1 MAKYT
6 ETLHEY
12 LEGGGL
18 LPTSS
23 FGLIEGFEDLFKE
36 RFCDCEIGFETE
48 TLFLMK
54 LDMRAKI
61 IMPVYADKVAIKAA
75 QIAGLKTAPAKVRYE
90 TRVYG
95 AQHSETSNDGETS
108 ELPIDPEATLPSA
121 TTKASGAADVN
132 EYTNEFTFDEG
143 LSVDERLRLIDRMNA
158 SVTPLIEECLNEFKK
173 LFMGVY

>member
-6 ETLHEY
+6 ETLQEY

-23 FGLIEGFEDLFKE
+23 FALIEGFEDLFKE
-36 RFCDCEIGFETE
+36 RFCDSEIGFETE

-61 IMPVYADKVAIKAA
+61 VMPVYADKIAIRAA

-95 AQHSETSNDGETS
+95 AQHSETSNDGKSTELPLDPATTLPNSTTETS
-108 ELPIDPEATLPSA
+108 GE
-121 TTKASGAADVN
+121 ADVDAH
-132 EYTNEFTFDEG
+132 TDEFTFDEG
-143 LSVDERLRLIDRMNA
+143 LSADERLRLIDAMNA
-158 SVTPLIEECLNEFKK
+158 AAAPILEECLNEFKP